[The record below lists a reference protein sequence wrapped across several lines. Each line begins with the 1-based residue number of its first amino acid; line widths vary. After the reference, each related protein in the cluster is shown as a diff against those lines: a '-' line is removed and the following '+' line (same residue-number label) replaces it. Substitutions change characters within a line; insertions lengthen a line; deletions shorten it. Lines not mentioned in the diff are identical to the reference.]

1 MKLDPKLS
9 RMVRQPRACRIITAL
24 TGLIRGLGMT
34 VTAEGI
40 EDAAVAG
47 ELQAIGFDYIQGYA
61 YDMPLRA
68 QDIAVAF
75 DPIVARD

>member
-1 MKLDPKLS
+1 
-9 RMVRQPRACRIITAL
+9 
-24 TGLIRGLGMT
+24 MT

-47 ELQAIGFDYIQGYA
+47 ELHTIGCDFIQGFA

-68 QDIAVAF
+68 PDIAVAF
-75 DPIVARD
+75 DPISAKG